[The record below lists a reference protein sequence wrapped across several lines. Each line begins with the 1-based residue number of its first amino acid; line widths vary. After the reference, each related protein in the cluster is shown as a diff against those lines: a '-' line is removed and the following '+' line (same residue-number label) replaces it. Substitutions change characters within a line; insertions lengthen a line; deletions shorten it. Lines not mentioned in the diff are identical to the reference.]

1 MVLVIPFSLALL
13 VREVEN
19 LWKGSGEP
27 VDRFWRNLGIDSG
40 DFWLEKWGIL
50 WKGST
55 TGRQLEESWK
65 TGEQSWSPVRLGSSL
80 GVLEGDLEFR
90 RETTSCGEEESWR
103 LGKSL
108 RATLR
113 RLEETV
119 R

>member
-27 VDRFWRNLGIDSG
+27 VDRFWRNLRIDSG

-55 TGRQLEESWK
+55 AGKQLEESWK

-90 RETTSCGEEESWR
+90 RETTSWGEEES
-103 LGKSL
+103 
-108 RATLR
+108 
-113 RLEETV
+113 
-119 R
+119 

>member
-27 VDRFWRNLGIDSG
+27 VDRFWRNLRIDSG

-55 TGRQLEESWK
+55 TGKQLEESWK
-65 TGEQSWSPVRLGSSL
+65 TGEQSWSPVRLESSL

-90 RETTSCGEEESWR
+90 RWRLLSCGEEESR
-103 LGKSL
+103 
-108 RATLR
+108 
-113 RLEETV
+113 
-119 R
+119 

>member
-1 MVLVIPFSLALL
+1 MHFWLEKWRTCGKVL
-13 VREVEN
+13 EN
-19 LWKGSGEP
+19 LWKGSREP
-27 VDRFWRNLGIDSG
+27 VDRFWRNLRIDSG

-90 RETTSCGEEESWR
+90 RETTSWGEEES
-103 LGKSL
+103 
-108 RATLR
+108 
-113 RLEETV
+113 
-119 R
+119 

>member
-27 VDRFWRNLGIDSG
+27 VDRFWRNLRIDSG

-65 TGEQSWSPVRLGSSL
+65 TGEQSWSPGRLGSSL
-80 GVLEGDLEFR
+80 GLGLETLYLEILIKNF
-90 RETTSCGEEESWR
+90 EF
-103 LGKSL
+103 
-108 RATLR
+108 
-113 RLEETV
+113 
-119 R
+119 